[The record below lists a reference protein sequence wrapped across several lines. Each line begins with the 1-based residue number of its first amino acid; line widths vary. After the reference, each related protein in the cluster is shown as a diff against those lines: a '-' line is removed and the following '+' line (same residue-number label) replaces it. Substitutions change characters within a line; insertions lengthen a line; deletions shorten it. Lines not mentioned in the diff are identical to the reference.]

1 MKVHIFARKARA
13 TRNARPPKTR
23 KNIHAKTMQKI
34 RHRQEKIRTNTNY
47 QKQNKQRKRSENHA
61 CSRKILI
68 FARKMKVARKS
79 RVTRN
84 APPPNTLHTHE
95 HKIKKK

>member
-1 MKVHIFARKARA
+1 MH
-13 TRNARPPKTR
+13 
-23 KNIHAKTMQKI
+23 KI
-34 RHRQEKIRTNTNY
+34 RHVQEKTRTNTNY
-47 QKQNKQRKRSENHA
+47 QKHLKIRKRSENHA

-95 HKIKKK
+95 DKIKKK